1 MSGALPGTFLCA
13 WFILPY
19 AIHMSGSYAV
29 LPAVDIRCHASGH
42 PYLIIKANFTNPISA
57 WLLRWLAASLRWQ
70 RSTSRPRRHPRRCIC
85 AWLL

>member
-1 MSGALPGTFLCA
+1 MSGATRDILVRVVHKVLCDT
-13 WFILPY
+13 
-19 AIHMSGSYAV
+19 HVRGYAV